1 MKYLIDTDWVIDHI
15 QGDSAATALIA
26 SLTPDG
32 IAISIITFLEIYE
45 GIYTSAN
52 PKQTERLVRVF
63 VQTVPVLP
71 LSRMVAKRTALVRA
85 EVRRKGRSVRQRA
98 FDIVIAATALTH
110 HLTLVTRN
118 TADYRAI
125 DGLNLY

>member
-15 QGDSAATALIA
+15 QGNPTATSLIA
-26 SLTPDG
+26 SLAPDG

-52 PKQTERLVRVF
+52 PRQTEQLVRVF
-63 VQTVPVLP
+63 LQTVPVLP
-71 LSRMVAKRTALVRA
+71 LNRTVAKRTALVRA
-85 EVRRKGRSVRQRA
+85 ELRRKGRSVRQRA

-110 HLTLVTRN
+110 NLTLVTRN
-118 TADYRAI
+118 AADYRAI
-125 DGLNLY
+125 DALNLH

>member
-15 QGDSAATALIA
+15 QGNPTATSLIA

-52 PKQTERLVRVF
+52 PRQTEQLVRVF
-63 VQTVPVLP
+63 LQTVPVLP
-71 LSRMVAKRTALVRA
+71 LNRTVAKRTALVRA
-85 EVRRKGRSVRQRA
+85 ELRRKGRSVRQRA

-110 HLTLVTRN
+110 NLTLVTRN
-118 TADYRAI
+118 AADYRAI
-125 DGLNLY
+125 DALNLH

>member
-15 QGDSAATALIA
+15 QGNPAATALIS

-45 GIYTSAN
+45 GIYTSAD
-52 PKQTERLVRVF
+52 PKRTERLVRVF
-63 VQTVPVLP
+63 IQTVPVLP
-71 LSRMVAKRTALVRA
+71 LNRTVAKRTALVRA
-85 EVRRKGRSVRQRA
+85 ELRRKGRAVRQRA
-98 FDIVIAATALTH
+98 FDIVIAATAPTH
-110 HLTLVTRN
+110 SLTLVTRN
-118 TADYRAI
+118 ITDYRAV

>member
-15 QGDSAATALIA
+15 QGDPTATGLIS

-52 PKQTERLVRVF
+52 PRNTERLVRVF
-63 VQTVPVLP
+63 LQTVPVLP
-71 LSRMVAKRTALVRA
+71 LNRTVAKRTALVRA
-85 EVRRKGRSVRQRA
+85 ELRRKGRSVRQRA
-98 FDIVIAATALTH
+98 FDLVIAATALTNN
-110 HLTLVTRN
+110 LTLVTRN

-125 DGLNLY
+125 DGLKLH

>member
-15 QGDSAATALIA
+15 QGDSTATALIA

-45 GIYTSAN
+45 GIYTSAD

-63 VQTVPVLP
+63 IQTVPVLP
-71 LSRMVAKRTALVRA
+71 LSRTVAKRTALVRS
-85 EVRRKGRSVRQRA
+85 ELRRKGRSVRQRA

-110 HLTLVTRN
+110 RLTLVTRN